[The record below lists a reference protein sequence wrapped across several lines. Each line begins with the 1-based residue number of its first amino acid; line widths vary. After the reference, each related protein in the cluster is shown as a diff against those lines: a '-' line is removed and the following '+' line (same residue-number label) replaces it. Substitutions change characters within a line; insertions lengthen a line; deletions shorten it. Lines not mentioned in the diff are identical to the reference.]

1 MMVAMYDKKDI
12 SIQNELKK
20 KADSFVNSL
29 FWKEINYI
37 KR

>member
-12 SIQNELKK
+12 SIQNELNR

-29 FWKEINYI
+29 F
-37 KR
+37 